1 MPADLP
7 QGPFREALELADKA
21 TFSQEELD
29 AYQKVIDEIQQ
40 VRDLAEARW
49 LEGEAAGSVKA
60 KMDAV
65 FAVLAAR
72 GISVGSE
79 IRAHIEAC
87 NDTPTLDRWIARAV
101 TAVSADEI
109 VAARAESV

>member
-1 MPADLP
+1 MPNAKW
-7 QGPFREALELADKA
+7 A
-21 TFSQEELD
+21 
-29 AYQKVIDEIQQ
+29 
-40 VRDLAEARW
+40 
-49 LEGEAAGSVKA
+49 EGEAAGSVKA
-60 KMDAV
+60 KV
-65 FAVLAAR
+65 EAVLAVLATR
-72 GISVGSE
+72 GISMSNE